1 VAERV
6 TDTTGGYRR
15 SVLRGAVGKLA
26 GRWLA
31 VLAVTA
37 TRVATR
43 VARVFSVLAISGWRR
58 GRRPVHPPHHHQR
71 GCAAPQRDLVLVLA
85 AATIVI
91 SLIVQGFTL
100 EPRWPASPGSGP
112 AVPGPGH

>member
-15 SVLRGAVGKLA
+15 SVLRGTVGKLA
-26 GRWLA
+26 GRWPLA
-31 VLAVTA
+31 
-37 TRVATR
+37 
-43 VARVFSVLAISGWRR
+43 
-58 GRRPVHPPHHHQR
+58 
-71 GCAAPQRDLVLVLA
+71 VLA

-112 AVPGPGH
+112 AVPGPGQ